1 MYNEETLIEA
11 YKDRSGFYSK
21 ISKYENK
28 HPSSIGFVNPTTEIF
43 VVKENLFFRLFR
55 PHYYLY
61 DHKTGVTKAFVFSDI
76 DSYEPQVLNF
86 FNTVRA
92 YSLDRDRYP
101 LIRTYYEDLI
111 VEWETANKCL
121 MRRKF
126 ICKL

>member
-1 MYNEETLIEA
+1 MYNEEALIKA
-11 YKDRSGFYSK
+11 YKERSGFYSK
-21 ISKYENK
+21 IGKYENK
-28 HPSSIGFVNPTTEIF
+28 RPSSIGFVNPTTEIF
-43 VVKENLFFRLFR
+43 VSKENLFCRLFQ

-61 DHKTGVTKAFVFSDI
+61 DHETDVTKAFAFSDI

-92 YSLDRDRYP
+92 YSLDRDSYP

-111 VEWETANKCL
+111 VEWEIVNKCL
-121 MRRKF
+121 MKRKF